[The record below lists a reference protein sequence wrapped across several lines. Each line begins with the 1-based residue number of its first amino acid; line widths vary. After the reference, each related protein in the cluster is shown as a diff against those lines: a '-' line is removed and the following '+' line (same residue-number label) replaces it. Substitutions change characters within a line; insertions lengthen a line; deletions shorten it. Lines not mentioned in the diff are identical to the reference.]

1 MGRDTYKYEL
11 RDGNRVVYVGI
22 TNDLERREA
31 EHRAEGMD
39 FTKIQKSAMSPLEA
53 LPKNGKPTELRPT
66 SAITEA
72 TDRSVIRTT
81 PANKVGGEY
90 CCSSTP
96 SSPFLP

>member
-1 MGRDTYKYEL
+1 MATTWCMLVSPTTSNG
-11 RDGNRVVYVGI
+11 
-22 TNDLERREA
+22 ERQSIVPKEWILP
-31 EHRAEGMD
+31 
-39 FTKIQKSAMSPLEA
+39 KCKKSAMSPLEA

-72 TDRSVIRTT
+72 TDRSIIRTT